1 MVGGGV
7 SSRYGVDGG
16 GTGEG
21 VSERERVFE
30 REKAGLMIMTDPS
43 SGSPA
48 KIAGV
53 CAAISSQSVSDSLI
67 FCIILTLVV
76 DILSLRERS
85 KNEQVG

>member
-53 CAAISSQSVSDSLI
+53 CAAISSQSFRDSRI
-67 FCIILTLVV
+67 SYIILALVL
-76 DILSLRERS
+76 DIPSHREDS
-85 KNEQVG
+85 